1 MEDTMRERGFTLV
14 EVLIAVFIGGI
25 LLFVA
30 ANWFMTQTQAY
41 KYLNAQG
48 LFRVALHLARE
59 RAMMERTSI
68 PLASVKKGGA
78 NTVVF
83 AVGVDPD
90 TYASSATKPSPPYY
104 SGLENG
110 RPYRLLL
117 QAIMPAEPTSS
128 DGKTA
133 MSNSDFWSLNDRV
146 CEVTTVTSGTAADG
160 SDEITCRCSSTAKS
174 SKLVDMASLS
184 LTAWPLPLAQCAKA
198 RAAVV
203 VNIIPA
209 TPGTVLDT
217 VHGDTLSSGDFAVL
231 KDRGTILDYYVNT
244 QRLRRSVV
252 SPIAIPPS
260 DTATSYAIVF
270 NQMGGTQDA
279 SVYIVNLAWISTSGT
294 QLGGARFRILPS
306 GDVR

>member
-1 MEDTMRERGFTLV
+1 MRERGFTLV

-25 LLFVA
+25 LLYVA
-30 ANWFMTQTQAY
+30 ASWFMSQTQAY

-68 PLASVKKGGA
+68 PLASVKKGAG
-78 NTVVF
+78 NTVIF

-90 TYASSATKPSPPYY
+90 TYASSGTAPSAPYH

-117 QAIMPAEPTSS
+117 QALMPADPTST
-128 DGKTA
+128 DGKAA
-133 MSNSDFWSLNDRV
+133 MANSDFWSLNDRV

-160 SDEITCRCSSTAKS
+160 SDEITCRCSSSAKS
-174 SKLVDMASLS
+174 SKLVDMSTLS
-184 LTAWPLPLAQCAKA
+184 LTTWPLALAQSAKA
-198 RAAVV
+198 RASVV
-203 VNIIPA
+203 VNIVPA
-209 TPGTVLDT
+209 APGTVLDT
-217 VHGDTLSSGDFAVL
+217 VTGDTLSSGDFAVL
-231 KDRGTILDYYVNT
+231 KDRGTVLDYYINT

-252 SPIAIPPS
+252 SPIAILPS
-260 DTATSYAIVF
+260 DTSTSYAIVF

-279 SVYIVNLAWISTSGT
+279 SVYVVNLTWISTSGA